1 MLGGYGNSIG
11 MMTRVWPKLLIGSML
26 IAVPAGAAA
35 ESESANPAGGHDDAV
50 QLKKRSR
57 RGGKGVRQQRSNR
70 HMRVVARSLKLTKK
84 ARGRLQRIAERYHD
98 ETGVKLVITGGDR
111 TARGQARLMYKKLEA
126 GEDLIKLY
134 TRDDLVI
141 EIMNAYESAKD
152 DGMGTR
158 GIISS
163 MAEVIKEQ
171 IAEKQYVSRHLQ
183 NTAAD
188 VRSRRMTEEQY
199 EAFVRAVR
207 AEPGVRLVD
216 ERDTA
221 APHLHLNL

>member
-1 MLGGYGNSIG
+1 MLDGYGNPIG
-11 MMTRVWPKLLIGSML
+11 MMTHVWPKLVVASIL
-26 IAVPAGAAA
+26 IAVPAGAVAEGQSVALAA
-35 ESESANPAGGHDDAV
+35 DQHDAV
-50 QLKKRSR
+50 QLKKRSSR
-57 RGGKGVRQQRSNR
+57 DGEGIRQQRSNR

-84 ARGRLQRIAERYHD
+84 ARGRLLRIAERYHD
-98 ETGVKLVITGGDR
+98 DTGVKLVITGGDR
-111 TARGQARLMYKKLEA
+111 TARGQARLMYRKLKA

-134 TRDDLVI
+134 SRDDLVI
-141 EIMNAYESAKD
+141 EIMNAYEGAKE
-152 DGMGTR
+152 DGVGTR

-183 NTAAD
+183 CTAAD
-188 VRSRRMTEEQY
+188 VRSRRMSEEQY